1 MTKEE
6 VARHRLVERITL
18 GSTTPE
24 IRALAAAA
32 IEVYEGQAEGPVVR
46 AEIKNRLI
54 EACINFGKAAEA
66 RAAR

>member
-18 GSTTPE
+18 GSTTPA

-32 IEVYEGQAEGPVVR
+32 IEVYEARGEGPVVW
-46 AEIKNRLI
+46 AEIKHRLI
-54 EACINFGKAAEA
+54 EAAMNFGKATE
-66 RAAR
+66 RDGK